1 MNIDSRARFEA
12 SMDHLPLAISFVEGF
27 CVRQDMPA
35 DDTMR
40 MVLIVEELF
49 TNTAT
54 HGVALHVAEHQVLI
68 EITLAC
74 DALQLT
80 LNYAD
85 SAPRFDPLARLQLA
99 RGELDTEL
107 EGRVIGHM
115 GLPLVLAMASSADYG
130 YDGGLNRLVLRLR
143 RCM

>member
-1 MNIDSRARFEA
+1 MEQ
-12 SMDHLPLAISFVEGF
+12 LPLAVGFVEGF
-27 CVRQDMPA
+27 CVQQAMLA

-40 MVLIVEELF
+40 LVLIVEELF

-54 HGVALHVAEHQVLI
+54 HGVAMHFGEQQVQI
-68 EITLAC
+68 HITVAC

-85 SAPRFDPLARLQLA
+85 SAPRFDPLGHLQRA

-130 YDGGLNRLVLRLR
+130 YDGGLNRLLLRLR
-143 RCM
+143 RGG